1 MNKIIALLVFGILL
15 FGCTQQGAQGG
26 TGSGAAGG
34 ATPGGSGGQVVSVGG
49 TTGGSSGSTGGS
61 SGGGSTGGT
70 GGSGGAVVGVETPTA
85 GPEDVVVHIRNFAF
99 EPRDVTIKQG
109 HTVFW
114 INEDTTPHTVRSI
127 GLFDSPYISKDGGPF
142 WHTFTEDPGRYEY
155 SCAIHGTMA
164 GTITVV
170 R

>member
-1 MNKIIALLVFGILL
+1 MNKIFILLIVGILL
-15 FGCTQQGAQGG
+15 LGCTQQGGG
-26 TGSGAAGG
+26 TTGGSSGGNTAGG
-34 ATPGGSGGQVVSVGG
+34 NGGQVVGVGG
-49 TTGGSSGSTGGS
+49 TTGGSSGSSGGGSSGS
-61 SGGGSTGGT
+61 SGGGS
-70 GGSGGAVVGVETPTA
+70 GSASPSGIVTIEQPEP
-85 GPEDVVVHIRNFAF
+85 GPEDVVVYIRNFQF
-99 EPRDVTIKQG
+99 EPRDVTIRQG
-109 HTVFW
+109 RTIFW
-114 INEDTTPHTVRSI
+114 YNEDTTPHTVRSI